1 MGERVGDTFKFA
13 AKFASRPLAFL
24 AFPILV
30 WFSKFERIVAWR
42 YLRSKKAEGFVSV
55 IAGFSFAGIML
66 GVATL
71 IIVMSVMN
79 GFRQE
84 LFSRILGLGG
94 HMNVY
99 SQAGSLHDYVSLS
112 EQIKSINGIRDVT
125 PVIEGQTLLSYQNS
139 ASGVMVRGIS
149 QADFAG
155 RDVLYNGIIAGDIE
169 NFRDFKI
176 AIGSVLAKK
185 LRIGIGD
192 KITLTSPVLKST
204 PFGTMPTQRSFEVGL
219 IFDVEMY
226 EYNSGFVFMPLSDAQ
241 KFFQFK
247 NSVSAIEVFLNDPD
261 DLDDVRRSVELEIDG
276 RAGIYDWRDMNKS
289 FFNALEVERNV
300 MFLILSMIILVA
312 AFNIISSMIM
322 LVKDKGHDIAI
333 MRTMGATRRNMMKIF
348 MLTGASIGFI
358 GTLLGSLI
366 GVSFA
371 MNIEG
376 IRGILEGMTGA
387 SLWDEEI
394 RFLSEIPA
402 EIDWNEVS
410 SVIAMAFLLSIL
422 ATIYPAWRASR
433 LDPVEALRYE

>member
-1 MGERVGDTFKFA
+1 M
-13 AKFASRPLAFL
+13 
-24 AFPILV
+24 I
-30 WFSKFERIVAWR
+30 SKFERMVAMR

-94 HMNVY
+94 HMHVY
-99 SQAGSLHDYVSLS
+99 SQSGALFDYQGFSESL
-112 EQIKSINGIRDVT
+112 QQIQGIKSVT
-125 PVIEGQTLLSYQNS
+125 PIIEGQTLLSYKN
-139 ASGVMVRGIS
+139 AATGVMVRGIS
-149 QADFAG
+149 QKDFAE
-155 RDVLYNGIIAGDIE
+155 RDILYNGITVGE
-169 NFRDFKI
+169 MNNFREFKI
-176 AIGSVLAKK
+176 AVGSVLAKK
-185 LRIGIGD
+185 LRIGVGD
-192 KITLTSPVLKST
+192 KITLTSPVLKTT
-204 PFGTMPTQRSFEVGL
+204 PFGTMPTQKTFEVGI

-226 EYNSGFVFMPLSDAQ
+226 EYNSGFIFMPLPAAQ
-241 KFFQFK
+241 KFFQFN
-247 NSVSAIEVFLNDPD
+247 NSVSALEIFIHDPEQLSEV
-261 DLDDVRRSVELEIDG
+261 RHTVELDLNR
-276 RAGIYDWRDMNKS
+276 RASVYDWRDMNKS
-289 FFNALEVERNV
+289 FFNALQVERNV

-333 MRTMGATRRNMMKIF
+333 MRTMGATRGNMMRIF

-358 GTLLGSLI
+358 GTLIGSILGI
-366 GVSFA
+366 SFA
-371 MNIEG
+371 LNIET
-376 IRGILEGMTGA
+376 IRSVLEGMTGA

-402 EIDWNEVS
+402 EIDWNEVL
-410 SVIAMAFLLSIL
+410 SVIAMAFCLSIL
-422 ATIYPAWRASR
+422 ATIYPAWRASQ

>member
-1 MGERVGDTFKFA
+1 M
-13 AKFASRPLAFL
+13 
-24 AFPILV
+24 I
-30 WFSKFERIVAWR
+30 SKFERTVAWR

-79 GFRQE
+79 GFRHE
-84 LFSRILGLGG
+84 LFDRILGMGG
-94 HMNVY
+94 HMNAY
-99 SQAGSLHDYVSLS
+99 SQVGELYDYMPLS
-112 EQIKSINGIRDVT
+112 KAIKSVPGVASVT
-125 PVIEGQTLLSYQNS
+125 PVIEGQTLLSYHSS

-149 QADFAG
+149 QADFIS
-155 RDVLYNGIIAGDIE
+155 RDILYNGIRQGKIE
-169 NFRDFKI
+169 DFRGFKI
-176 AIGSVLAKK
+176 AIGNVLAKR
-185 LRIGIGD
+185 LHINIGD
-192 KITLTSPVLKST
+192 KITLTSPKLKST
-204 PFGTMPTQRSFEVGL
+204 PFGTVPTQRSFEIAM

-226 EYNSGFVFMPLSDAQ
+226 EYNNGFVFMPLPAAQ

-247 NSVSAIEVFLNDPD
+247 DSVSAIEIFLSQPD
-261 DLDDVRRSVELEIDG
+261 NIDEIRRAVEIELNG

-300 MFLILSMIILVA
+300 MFLILSMIIIVA

-333 MRTMGATRRNMMKIF
+333 MRTMGATRGNMMRIF

-358 GTLLGSLI
+358 GTILGAILGI
-366 GVSFA
+366 SFA
-371 MNIEG
+371 LNIETVRKV
-376 IRGILEGMTGA
+376 IEGLTGTI
-387 SLWDEEI
+387 LWDEEI

-402 EIDWNEVS
+402 ELDWNEVS
-410 SVIAMAFLLSIL
+410 TVVLMAFTLSII
-422 ATIYPAWRASR
+422 ATIYPAWRAAR